1 MKANLAYER
10 AVFSGLKFLKHF
22 WDWAVRAAGVVFAVL
37 VLSLSAPLLDTTL
50 DQQQQIDIP
59 PPQPEPLARVGV
71 TLRRGDT
78 LLSVLKRF
86 GLTPLSAHGIIEKVR
101 PLLNLRAL
109 RPGHSVQ
116 LVVDPQDKSVQGMEV
131 TFENSLVR
139 VKSTVDG
146 WSAERSDIPFVRETR
161 TIRGTIAGSL
171 YESGIAAGL
180 TPQQILDLARIFE
193 YDIDFFSDFQR
204 GDSFAVVVEQL
215 HYTDGRTVGGR
226 ILAAQLEPNGESSSA
241 FYFVSP
247 DGSGA
252 YYDGEGRA
260 LRRSFL
266 RAPLSYVRISS
277 SFSLARQHPILR
289 TVRPHQAIDYAA
301 PSGTP
306 AVAIG
311 PGQVAFAG
319 WSNGY
324 GNLVEIRHANGYV
337 SRYGHFSRIA
347 PSIRKG
353 SHVEAG
359 DVVGYVGQ
367 TGLATGPHL
376 HFEFL
381 KDGEKINFLA
391 LKIPGIDRLTGG
403 DLQKFILR
411 RDQRIAELDRQGNEV
426 ARAPA
431 GL

>member
-1 MKANLAYER
+1 M
-10 AVFSGLKFLKHF
+10 KFLKHF
-22 WDWAVRAAGVVFAVL
+22 CNWALRAAGIAFAVL
-37 VLSLSAPLLDTTL
+37 VVSLSAPLLDTMF

-59 PPQPEPLARVGV
+59 PRQPAPFARVDV
-71 TLRRGDT
+71 TLRHGDT
-78 LLSVLKRF
+78 LLSVLRRF
-86 GLTPLSAHGIIEKVR
+86 GLTPLSAHAIIEKAR
-101 PLLNLRAL
+101 PLLNFRAL
-109 RPGHSVQ
+109 RPGHNVQ
-116 LVVDPQDKSVQGMEV
+116 IVVNPQDESVQGMEV
-131 TFENSLVR
+131 TLENSLVR
-139 VKSTVDG
+139 VKATADG
-146 WSAERSDIPFVRETR
+146 WFAERRDIPFVRETR
-161 TIRGTIAGSL
+161 TFRSTITGSL
-171 YESGIAAGL
+171 YESGIEAGL

-204 GDSFAVVVEQL
+204 GDVFAVVVEQL
-215 HYTDGRTVGGR
+215 RYADGRTVGGR
-226 ILAAQLEPNGESSSA
+226 ILAAQLEPNGEPSIA

-252 YYDGEGRA
+252 YYDSEGRA

-277 SFSLARQHPILR
+277 SFSVARQHPILR

-301 PSGTP
+301 PTGTP

-311 PGQVAFAG
+311 PGRVEFAG

-324 GNLVEIRHANGYV
+324 GNLVEIRHANGYA

-381 KDGEKINFLA
+381 KDGKKINFLA

-403 DLQKFILR
+403 NLQNFTHS
-411 RDQRIAELDRQGNEV
+411 RDEQLAALHRDSNNV
-426 ARAPA
+426 ARAPS

>member
-1 MKANLAYER
+1 M
-10 AVFSGLKFLKHF
+10 
-22 WDWAVRAAGVVFAVL
+22 VFAVL
-37 VLSLSAPLLDTTL
+37 VLSLAAPLLDTAI
-50 DQQQQIDIP
+50 DEQQRIDP
-59 PPQPEPLARVGV
+59 APQPPEPAERIGV

-86 GLTPLSAHGIIEKVR
+86 GLTPLSAHGLVEKVS

-109 RPGHSVQ
+109 RPGHNIQIV
-116 LVVDPQDKSVQGMEV
+116 LNREDESVQGMEF
-131 TFENSLVR
+131 TFQNTLVS
-139 VKSTVDG
+139 VKSTPEG
-146 WSAERSDIPFVRETR
+146 WSAERHDIPFVREVF

-171 YESGIAAGL
+171 YESGIEAGL
-180 TPQQILDLARIFE
+180 TPQEILDLARIFE
-193 YDIDFFSDFQR
+193 YDIDFFSDFKR

-215 HYTDGRTVGGR
+215 RYADGHTDGGR
-226 ILAAQLEPNGESSSA
+226 ILAARLEPNGEPSSA
-241 FYFVSP
+241 FYFVSR

-252 YYDGEGRA
+252 YYDGDGRA

-277 SFSLARQHPILR
+277 YFSLARHHPILR

-301 PSGTP
+301 PTGTP
-306 AVAIG
+306 VVAIG
-311 PGQVAFAG
+311 PGRVDFAG

-353 SHVEAG
+353 VHVEAG
-359 DVVGYVGQ
+359 EVVGYVGQ

-381 KDGEKINFLA
+381 KDGKKLNFLA
-391 LKIPGIDRLTGG
+391 LKIPAIDRLTAG
-403 DLQKFILR
+403 DLQKFIR
-411 RDQRIAELDRQGNEV
+411 SRDQQIAELDRQGNEV
-426 ARAPA
+426 ARAPS

>member
-1 MKANLAYER
+1 MN
-10 AVFSGLKFLKHF
+10 FLKHF
-22 WDWAVRAAGVVFAVL
+22 WDWAVRVAGLAFAVL
-37 VLSLSAPLLDTTL
+37 VVSLSAPLLDTTF
-50 DQQQQIDIP
+50 DQQQQIDVLP
-59 PPQPEPLARVGV
+59 RQPQPFTRVGV

-78 LLSVLKRF
+78 LLSVLTRF
-86 GLTPLSAHGIIEKVR
+86 GITPLSAHGIIEKVR
-101 PLLNLRAL
+101 PLLNFRAL
-109 RPGHSVQ
+109 RPGHNVQ
-116 LVVDPQDKSVQGMEV
+116 IVVDRQDQSVQGMEL
-131 TFENSLVR
+131 TLENSLVR
-139 VKSTVDG
+139 VRSTAEG
-146 WSAERSDIPFVRETR
+146 WSAERREIPFVRETR
-161 TIRGTIAGSL
+161 TFRGTITGSL
-171 YESGIAAGL
+171 YESGTAAGL
-180 TPQQILDLARIFE
+180 MPQQILDLARIFE

-204 GDSFAVVVEQL
+204 GDTFAVVVEQL
-215 HYTDGRTVGGR
+215 RYADGRTVGGR
-226 ILAAQLEPNGESSSA
+226 ILAAHLEPNGESSSA
-241 FYFVSP
+241 YYFVSP

-252 YYDGEGRA
+252 YYDSEGRA

-301 PSGTP
+301 PAGTP

-311 PGQVAFAG
+311 PGRVEFAG

-381 KDGEKINFLA
+381 KDGKKINFLA
-391 LKIPGIDRLTGG
+391 LKIPGIDHLGG
-403 DLQKFILR
+403 GELQKFTR
-411 RDQRIAELDRQGNEV
+411 SRDQRIAELGRQGNEV
-426 ARAPA
+426 ARAPS

>member
-1 MKANLAYER
+1 LS
-10 AVFSGLKFLKHF
+10 FSALKFLKHF
-22 WDWAVRAAGVVFAVL
+22 CDWTVRITGIAFAVL
-37 VLSLSAPLLDTTL
+37 VLSLSAPLLDTAI

-59 PPQPEPLARVGV
+59 PRQPEPFARVDV

-78 LLSVLKRF
+78 LLSVLTRF
-86 GLTPLSAHGIIEKVR
+86 GLTPLSARGIVDKVR

-109 RPGHSVQ
+109 RPGHNVQ
-116 LVVDPQDKSVQGMEV
+116 IVVDPQDRSVQGMEV
-131 TFENSLVR
+131 TLETSLVS
-139 VKSTVDG
+139 VKSTAEG
-146 WSAERSDIPFVRETR
+146 WSAERHEIPFVRESR
-161 TIRGTIAGSL
+161 TIHGTIAGSL
-171 YESGIAAGL
+171 YESGIEAGL

-204 GDSFAVVVEQL
+204 GDTFAAVVEQL
-215 HYTDGRTVGGR
+215 RYADGRRVGGR
-226 ILAAQLEPNGESSSA
+226 ILAAQLEPNGETASA
-241 FYFVSP
+241 FYFVAP

-252 YYDGEGRA
+252 YYDSEGRA

-277 SFSLARQHPILR
+277 SFSLAREHPIFR

-301 PSGTP
+301 PTGTP

-311 PGQVAFAG
+311 PGRVEFAG

-337 SRYGHFSRIA
+337 SRYAHFSRIA
-347 PSIRKG
+347 SGIRKG
-353 SHVEAG
+353 SHVEGG

-367 TGLATGPHL
+367 TGNATGPHL

-381 KDGEKINFLA
+381 KDGQKINFLA
-391 LKIPGIDRLTGG
+391 LKIPGTDRLAGG
-403 DLQKFILR
+403 NLQTFTR
-411 RDQRIAELDRQGNEV
+411 SRDERLAELHGAGNEV
-426 ARAPA
+426 AHARSD
-431 GL
+431 L